1 MDRYIVWIWHAALAS
16 VVALFQSLEVVTITT
31 AAPEEENF
39 TTTESFKKNLWKG
52 RVGHEKATGDFFK
65 FL

>member
-39 TTTESFKKNLWKG
+39 TTTESFKIFFMESSG
-52 RVGHEKATGDFFK
+52 RT
-65 FL
+65 